1 MNDEP
6 GMGFRPTVSSPKKRE
21 VLAPIQNSEPRT
33 INNYFTLVIDP
44 SALLFA
50 LMLLVIVFAVIRY
63 APKMQA

>member
-44 SALLFA
+44 NALLV